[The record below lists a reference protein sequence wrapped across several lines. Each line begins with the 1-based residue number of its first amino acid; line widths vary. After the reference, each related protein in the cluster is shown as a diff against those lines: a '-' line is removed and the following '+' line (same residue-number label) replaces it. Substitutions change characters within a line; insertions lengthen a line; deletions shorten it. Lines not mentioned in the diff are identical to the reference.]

1 MEHTGIPIFTVRAT
15 GQGGFDMSDIT
26 IRGNEVEIDLRGMRS
41 IVALRRR
48 VTFRRSDII
57 SVTPPTATDRRR
69 FRRLVDERH
78 VRLGGAKVPGHYMGG
93 TFVNVSAPA
102 GRRFEFWDVDDMDR
116 TAVIR
121 LRNGHYSTVYVTI
134 DRIASAGDE
143 TGSEST
149 VRVGRNGSGLDK
161 AIAILLDQ

>member
-1 MEHTGIPIFTVRAT
+1 
-15 GQGGFDMSDIT
+15 MSDIT

-41 IVALRRR
+41 IVAMRRR
-48 VTFRRSDII
+48 VTFRRSDIAG
-57 SVTPPTATDRRR
+57 VTAPTAADRRR

-78 VRLGGAKVPGHYMGG
+78 ARLGGVKVPGHYMGG
-93 TFVNVSAPA
+93 TFVNGSAPA

-116 TAVIR
+116 TVVIR
-121 LRNGHYSTVYVTI
+121 LRNSHYSTVYVTV
-134 DRIASAGDE
+134 DRITSVGDE
-143 TGSEST
+143 TGAEST